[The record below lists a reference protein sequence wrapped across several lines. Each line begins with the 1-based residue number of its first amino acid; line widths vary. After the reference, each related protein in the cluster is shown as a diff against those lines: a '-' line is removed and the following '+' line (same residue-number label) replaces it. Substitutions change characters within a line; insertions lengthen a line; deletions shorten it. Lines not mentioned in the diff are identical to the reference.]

1 MTGTAL
7 PDVNPK
13 RQQGVVIYGPQ
24 GCGKSAH
31 ATALANHY
39 GKTRVVDDWE
49 PGGPVP
55 ADTLALTSAACD
67 GAIHFL
73 EAANA
78 AGIRLAPAVVLALSK
93 DRRNA

>member
-1 MTGTAL
+1 MQHATTFRL
-7 PDVNPK
+7 PC
-13 RQQGVVIYGPQ
+13 RIEGIVIYGPQ
-24 GCGKSAH
+24 GCGKSTH
-31 ATALANHY
+31 ASALANHY

-55 ADTLALTSAACD
+55 ADTLALTDASCA

-78 AGIRLAPAVVLALSK
+78 AGIRLETSLVLALSK